1 MFEKDTGELFEE
13 LKITS
18 DVENFLAANQ
28 NEFTLPLHEYLNELL
43 QKKNLSKSEIIGQIN
58 FDKKHAY
65 HILAGT
71 KKPSRPKLLAIS
83 RAMRLN
89 LEETQYLLRYAGY
102 GNLYPRDPFDSVII
116 YAIENNLNVSETND
130 YLLQLGELPFNS

>member
-13 LKITS
+13 LKITP
-18 DVENFLAANQ
+18 DVENFLAENQ

-43 QKKNLSKSEIIGQIN
+43 RKKNLSKSEIIKQIN
-58 FDKKHAY
+58 FDQKHAY
-65 HILAGT
+65 HIFAGT

-83 RAMRLN
+83 RVMKLN
-89 LEETQYLLRYAGY
+89 LEETQYLLRYAGF

-116 YAIENNLNVSETND
+116 YAIENNLDVEETNN
-130 YLLQLGELPFNS
+130 YLEQLGELPFNS

>member
-18 DVENFLAANQ
+18 DVENFLAENQ

-43 QKKNLSKSEIIGQIN
+43 RKKNLSKSEVIRQIN
-58 FDKKHAY
+58 FDQKHAY
-65 HILAGT
+65 HIFAGT

-83 RAMRLN
+83 RVMKLN
-89 LEETQYLLRYAGY
+89 FEETQYLLRYAGF
-102 GNLYPRDPFDSVII
+102 GSLYPRDPFDSVII
-116 YAIENNLNVSETND
+116 YAIENNLNAEETNN
-130 YLLQLGELPFNS
+130 YLEQLGELPFNS